1 MNNVVVSSLVWFD
14 LVCLLYVLTKR
25 RAAYSPE
32 TQRDGDQE
40 EKKKKKKHSC
50 QPRHRKKGR
59 QPSGQNPFDYVSP
72 IPGKQR
78 KRTRISPFSLGIMA
92 TMKQPHQTQHWHRPS
107 RGCSVPPPPST
118 PGAVGIKRLNPIHQC
133 HSATAAEEAKPSPP
147 HLIAHF
153 ALHEYKQRQHPS
165 SIPIRLYK
173 DCGRSPVH
181 NPHPALREHQ

>member
-1 MNNVVVSSLVWFD
+1 MSWP
-14 LVCLLYVLTKR
+14 R
-25 RAAYSPE
+25 
-32 TQRDGDQE
+32 E
-40 EKKKKKKHSC
+40 EQPIALKHKEMEIRKKKKKKKTLLPAKAQEKRKAALGTEPFWLCLPYSR
-50 QPRHRKKGR
+50 QTTQKNPYLSLLTRHCG
-59 QPSGQNPFDYVSP
+59 NYE
-72 IPGKQR
+72 
-78 KRTRISPFSLGIMA
+78 TA
-92 TMKQPHQTQHWHRPS
+92 TSNIATQHWHRPS
-107 RGCSVPPPPST
+107 RGCSVPPPPSA